1 MLRVLLAVSHTQRQD
16 LFKWYTLKARCAHQE
31 ATRRRHEI
39 PHYPKKVITE
49 SYLYRALFHKGY
61 DAFVRLGY
69 LPMDSPYV
77 YSTVISI
84 KVAVKHSKVKCT
96 CNHFND
102 CDMTDVTSHVPQGHQ
117 QNNKNR
123 GIHLGLRAPG
133 VRIRTVQATGRFT
146 LTRTWFC

>member
-1 MLRVLLAVSHTQRQD
+1 MNFLG
-16 LFKWYTLKARCAHQE
+16 
-31 ATRRRHEI
+31 
-39 PHYPKKVITE
+39 HYQKKVLKE
-49 SYLYRALFHKGY
+49 SDLYRALSHKRY
-61 DAFVRLGY
+61 DAFVILGY

-117 QNNKNR
+117 RNNKNQ
-123 GIHLGLRAPG
+123 GIYLGLRAPG
-133 VRIRTVQATGRFT
+133 ARIRTLQETERFT
-146 LTRTWFC
+146 LTRTRFC